1 MEEKGS
7 NKLSLDFGEFGMRL
21 QSAFHV
27 IGARLECR
35 KQVTMASF
43 EILKNTGQ
51 LATSRFLIQPQDAIN
66 DMIRPRLLAFVEVPW
81 FGRRP
86 ERAHEYPGWIRAQP
100 ECLPVQKWH
109 L

>member
-1 MEEKGS
+1 VEKIGAHELPL
-7 NKLSLDFGEFGMRL
+7 KFGEYGMRR
-21 QSAFHV
+21 QSIFHIV
-27 IGARLECR
+27 GARLECCQ
-35 KQVTMASF
+35 QVAMAAF
-43 EILKNTGQ
+43 EILKDTGQ
-51 LATSRFLIQPQDAIN
+51 LAGGRSLVQSQDTIN
-66 DMIRPRLLAFVEVPW
+66 DTIRPRPLACVEIPW

>member
-1 MEEKGS
+1 VQEKGS

-21 QSAFHV
+21 KSTFHV

-35 KQVTMASF
+35 QEVAMAPF

-51 LATSRFLIQPQDAIN
+51 LDVGRFLIQPQDTMN
-66 DMIRPRLLAFVEVPW
+66 DMIRPRLLAGVEVPW

-86 ERAHEYPGWIRAQP
+86 EWSHENPGWIRTQP
-100 ECLPVQKWH
+100 ERLPVQK
-109 L
+109 LRL